1 MKDDAVDSTTN
12 CELKILLVKSF
23 RNTLFRSIVN
33 VRLNAIALITQLG
46 FYSLDSCGRLIEP
59 MMNITPAMNMF
70 R

>member
-1 MKDDAVDSTTN
+1 MKDNAVDSTAN

-33 VRLNAIALITQLG
+33 VRLNAITLVTQLG
-46 FYSLDSCGRLIEP
+46 FYSLGRRCRLFEP
-59 MMNITPAMNMF
+59 MMNIAPAMNMF